1 MAKTEKQ
8 FIFFVGL
15 LKAASTYLRR
25 ELLPKCDPAMVYHD
39 QQTFDEAVEIITNG
53 DFSEKNV
60 AKCKRIFSEKFEN
73 ISQETIALVKPSVAG
88 DPLKIENSFET
99 FTERADFLH
108 KVVPHAK
115 IVFIVR
121 NQTDFIISLYRQSI
135 REGKAISFN
144 KFTNYKKGT
153 FLPRIKGDYETLD
166 TLHLDFCF
174 MANYYE
180 EKFGEKNVHILFLED
195 LENNP
200 ENFISSV
207 QHILDCEFT
216 ERVKPSKINV
226 GLSALALNLMLLK
239 NKYSFFQKDRG
250 ERNQVKFLD
259 RVIAYLEKYDQK
271 NISLKK
277 TLAVSSPINLPAII
291 LRRILIRSRIFL
303 VFERFMQLAF
313 NKVFY
318 IDWDLM
324 GEQKRS
330 LLAKHYSKL
339 NQGLSRHFR
348 DPETAKYYIPKSSES
363 SRPQA

>member
-1 MAKTEKQ
+1 MAKTERQ

-15 LKAASTYLRR
+15 LKAAPTYLRR

-115 IVFIVR
+115 IVFIAR
-121 NQTDFIISLYRQSI
+121 NQIDFIISLYRQSI

-144 KFTNYKKGT
+144 KFINYEKGK
-153 FLPRIKGDYETLD
+153 FLPRTKGDYETLD
-166 TLHLDFCF
+166 TLHLDFSF
-174 MANYYE
+174 MANYYI

-195 LENNP
+195 LENNS
-200 ENFISSV
+200 EKFISSV
-207 QHILDCEFT
+207 RQILRCEFT
-216 ERVKPSKINV
+216 EKVNPSKINV

-239 NKYSFFQKDRG
+239 NKYSFFQKDRR

-259 RVIAYLEKYDQK
+259 GVITYLEKYDQK
-271 NISLKK
+271 SMSLKK
-277 TLAVSSPINLPAII
+277 TLSVSSPINFPAII
-291 LRRILIRSRIFL
+291 LRRILIRSRILF
-303 VFERFMQLAF
+303 VFERFMQIAF
-313 NKVFY
+313 NKVLY
-318 IDWDLM
+318 IDWDFM
-324 GEQKRS
+324 GKQKRS
-330 LLAKHYSKL
+330 FLGHVLIKGIHKTPAM
-339 NQGLSRHFR
+339 
-348 DPETAKYYIPKSSES
+348 
-363 SRPQA
+363 